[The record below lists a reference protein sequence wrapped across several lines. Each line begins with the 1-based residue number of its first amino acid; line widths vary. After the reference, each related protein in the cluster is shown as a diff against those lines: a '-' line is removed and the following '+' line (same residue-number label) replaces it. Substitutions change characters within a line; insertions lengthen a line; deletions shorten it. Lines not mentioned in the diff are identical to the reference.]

1 MTVMAYVYKCQ
12 PCPAIGSLR
21 RGFLPH
27 RGTDQDGD
35 DPVDFATRETSSG
48 RADFLG
54 RALPNTDDTHC
65 AAPDCAAACSQWS
78 GPAA

>member
-1 MTVMAYVYKCQ
+1 MTYVYKCQ
-12 PCPAIGSLR
+12 PCPATGSLR

-27 RGTDQDGD
+27 RGTDHDGD
-35 DPVDFATRETSSG
+35 DLVDFATRETSSG
-48 RADFLG
+48 QADFLG